1 MVAILRCNRDEEK
14 LLWEKS
20 ADPNASAKGWVTA
33 RPTDNWKGRDVV
45 LIVTSPAARPM
56 ITHAGSLRK
65 GSWRGTVLRELSV
78 TGVEELPGPCPMDVL
93 GERVPPYV
101 RKHLEGERTLPD
113 QAGRELLSVLL
124 EMRPEWG
131 AILDR
136 LSEPE
141 PPVQIRGPRGEQVG
155 LVRDA
160 VGLVLQMAGFSRE
173 PLELWTPPADLEAP
187 DAPSF
192 LDGLPEGVALEDDL
206 IAHDARRFRD
216 WLGQDTSHH
225 GWRVYTK
232 NGQRLLIGN
241 VNRKPAEATLGV
253 DLIYLNESRQSTVL
267 VQYKKLIKKDGDW
280 SYYPARD
287 RDNLEKELAR
297 MRDVAAMCEKVT
309 DENDAY
315 RLHSD
320 PCWFKLC
327 RAEST
332 IPARMSS
339 YRACICLAPTS
350 TSSSTPLTR
359 LCGAAGAAS
368 GSVTRRS
375 LATWT
380 TPPSAAWSRTGGSEA
395 PAGPPRSSKRRSGPA
410 TRAAVRSSSP
420 HCSARTPP
428 GPSVPAGSA
437 LASSTADLEASH
449 RHFAEARFSAHPV

>member
-280 SYYPARD
+280 SYHPARD

-332 IPARMSS
+332 IPRTDELVQGM
-339 YRACICLAPTS
+339 YLPRAYFDQLLNAPHSPLRGSRGGLRFGYQTVPRYLDNTTFSGLVQDGWIGS
-350 TSSSTPLTR
+350 TGRATEIVQAQIRASHAGSR
-359 LCGAAGAAS
+359 EIVFAALLGEN
-368 GSVTRRS
+368 
-375 LATWT
+375 
-380 TPPSAAWSRTGGSEA
+380 P
-395 PAGPPRSSKRRSGPA
+395 
-410 TRAAVRSSSP
+410 TRAQR
-420 HCSARTPP
+420 ARRQRTR
-428 GPSVPAGSA
+428 VK
-437 LASSTADLEASH
+437 H
-449 RHFAEARFSAHPV
+449 R